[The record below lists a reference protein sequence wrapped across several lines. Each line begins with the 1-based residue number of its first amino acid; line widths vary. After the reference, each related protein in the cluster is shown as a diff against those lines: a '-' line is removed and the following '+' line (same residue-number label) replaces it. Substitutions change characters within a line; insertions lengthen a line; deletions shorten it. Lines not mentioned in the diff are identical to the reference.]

1 MNRAAA
7 VSRISARGEPSFL
20 LSLVLTMEDV
30 AVLELL
36 VEVRVDEEDLVEED
50 RVDVELAEPVT
61 EEELAEVVLEDDE
74 VVPEDDVVV
83 VVIVPVL
90 LTVVVPVA
98 ELELELL
105 PVVVVVAEAV
115 PA

>member
-1 MNRAAA
+1 MKSAAA
-7 VSRISARGEPSFL
+7 VRRISARGEPSFL
-20 LSLVLTMEDV
+20 LSFVLTMVDV
-30 AVLELL
+30 DVDELL
-36 VEVRVDEEDLVEED
+36 VEVRVEDEVLVDEE

-61 EEELAEVVLEDDE
+61 VDELAEVVPEE
-74 VVPEDDVVV
+74 EGVPEEEVVV

-98 ELELELL
+98 ELELA
-105 PVVVVVAEAV
+105 VVLTEVVVAAV